1 MKKIIILIIVFLPSL
16 SFGVT
21 YIDTLP
27 YTCATP
33 GETYIV
39 TKDLST
45 PETAIF
51 IKAGNIKINLNGK
64 TVTFGTGNG
73 PSDGIQLKNL
83 WGIKN
88 IEIFGGKI
96 IHGGQGNPPNCSGI
110 AFYNSVTGIVI
121 HNVEINIKSRSEY
134 GQSCGILLKYAVNV
148 DIYECKVNNQASS
161 VLNRHSLS
169 AVGIAAYLDDVST
182 HCRIYKNIVEST
194 HQGISLAITNVWKSS
209 GNRVYDNSVSI
220 NQCGSTN
227 GYALFFY
234 RINDLQ
240 AYSNTINNI
249 TGRGGRGIV
258 LNTVSNFDVF
268 NNDITSREGHT
279 NESFQTNG
287 IRIRWGCKYGKVHN
301 NTVNVY
307 AGQTPN
313 FGDAYGI
320 YVSEAPIEGGIIG
333 KDVDIYNNIVN
344 ALTYDSINRKAYG
357 IYVEHMYPAVGYIF
371 RDNIINTN
379 SRPFRFDSDWD
390 GNYPCE
396 DIKFYRTK
404 INKIYP
410 NSSNFHSY
418 ELLGKRGQIKNIY
431 LIDTV
436 YNGASED
443 DVIFNEYLSY
453 GELLHVSTCKFIVK
467 DMAGNNIQKA
477 TVKVNNNK
485 AVQVLYGTTNINGES
500 VCEIP
505 YKKHSK
511 PGGKVD
517 FNPFT
522 LAASYD
528 CRVGS
533 KQINVSNID
542 KEFSVNLPS
551 KKTFP
556 CP

>member
-1 MKKIIILIIVFLPSL
+1 MKKIIILIIVFFPSL
-16 SFGVT
+16 SYGVK

-27 YTCATP
+27 YTCAIP

-64 TVTFGTGNG
+64 TVTFGTGNM
-73 PSDGIQLKNL
+73 PSDGIQLKKV
-83 WGIKN
+83 WGVNN

-96 IHGGQGNPPNCSGI
+96 IHKGTGNPPNCSGI
-110 AFYNSVTGIVI
+110 AI
-121 HNVEINIKSRSEY
+121 HNFVSGIKIHDLVVVARSRSDAN
-134 GQSCGILLKYAVNV
+134 GQSCGILLIYAHNV
-148 DIYECKVNNQASS
+148 EIYNCNIDNQASG
-161 VLNRHSLS
+161 VVNRHSLMAS
-169 AVGIAAYLDDVST
+169 GIHIHLDDSSPSCKVYGNT
-182 HCRIYKNIVEST
+182 VKST
-194 HQGISLAITNVWKSS
+194 HQGIGLLTTNSWKSS
-209 GNRVYDNSVSI
+209 GNRVYNNSVSI

-268 NNDITSREGHT
+268 DNNISSREGRT
-279 NESFQTNG
+279 NESSQTNG

-301 NTVNVY
+301 NSVNVY
-307 AGQTPN
+307 AGQTID

-320 YVSEAPIEGGIIG
+320 YVTEGEGSPLGVDVQIYENIINAVTYDTKKKAYAIYIEFMEPNLNYMF
-333 KDVDIYNNIVN
+333 KDNIV
-344 ALTYDSINRKAYG
+344 
-357 IYVEHMYPAVGYIF
+357 
-371 RDNIINTN
+371 NTN
-379 SRPFRFDSDWD
+379 SRAIRFDAGWD
-390 GNYPCE
+390 NTYPCQGLR
-396 DIKFYRTK
+396 FYRTK
-404 INKIYP
+404 ITKVLE
-410 NSSNFHSY
+410 NSSNFHTY
-418 ELLGKRGQIKNIY
+418 ELFGKKGVIKNISM
-431 LIDTV
+431 IDTL
-436 YNGASED
+436 YFNGASED
-443 DVIFNEYLSY
+443 DVIFNEHLSD
-453 GELLHVSTCKFIVK
+453 GELLHVLTCKFMVK
-467 DMAGNNIQKA
+467 DIAGNNIQGA
-477 TVKVNNNK
+477 TVKVNNNQ
-485 AVQVLYGTTNINGES
+485 AVQVFYGTTNINGES

-517 FNPFT
+517 LNPFRLT
-522 LAASYD
+522 ASYD
-528 CRVGS
+528 CRLGLG
-533 KQINVSNID
+533 QINVSNIN

>member
-16 SFGVT
+16 AFGVK

-27 YTCATP
+27 YTCAIP
-33 GETYIV
+33 GETYVV
-39 TKDLST
+39 TKDVST

-64 TVTFGTGNG
+64 TVTFGTGNM
-73 PSDGIQLKNL
+73 PSDGIQLKNV
-83 WGIKN
+83 WRVN
-88 IEIFGGKI
+88 NVEIFGGKI
-96 IHGGQGNPPNCSGI
+96 IHKGTGNPPNCSGI
-110 AFYNSVTGIVI
+110 AI
-121 HNVEINIKSRSEY
+121 HNFVSGIKIHDLEIVTKSRSDAN
-134 GQSCGILLKYAVNV
+134 GQSCGILLRYAHNV
-148 DIYECKVNNQASS
+148 EIFNCNIDNQASG
-161 VLNRHSLS
+161 VVNRHSLMAS
-169 AVGIAAYLDDVST
+169 GIYIHLDDSSPSCKVYGNT
-182 HCRIYKNIVEST
+182 VKST
-194 HQGISLAITNVWKSS
+194 HQGIGFSTTNSWKSS
-209 GNRVYDNSVSI
+209 GNSVYNNSVSI

-240 AYSNTINNI
+240 AYSNIINNI
-249 TGRGGRGIV
+249 TARGGRGIV

-268 NNDITSREGHT
+268 NNIITAREGHT

-301 NTVNVY
+301 NIVNVY
-307 AGQTPN
+307 AGQTTD

-320 YVSEAPIEGGIIG
+320 YVTEGEGSSLGVDVQIYENTINAVTYDAKKKAYAIYIEFMEPNLNYNF
-333 KDVDIYNNIVN
+333 KDNIV
-344 ALTYDSINRKAYG
+344 
-357 IYVEHMYPAVGYIF
+357 
-371 RDNIINTN
+371 NTN
-379 SRPFRFDSDWD
+379 SRAIRFDGGWD
-390 GNYPCE
+390 NPYPCQGL
-396 DIKFYRTK
+396 KFYKTK
-404 INKIYP
+404 IAKMLE
-410 NSSNFHSY
+410 NSSNFHTY
-418 ELLGKRGQIKNIY
+418 ELFGKRGVIKDMSM
-431 LIDTV
+431 IDTL
-436 YNGASED
+436 YLNGASED
-443 DVIFNEYLSY
+443 DVISNEYLSY
-453 GELLHVSTCKFIVK
+453 GELLYISTCKFIVK
-467 DMAGNNIQKA
+467 DIAGNNIQEAK
-477 TVKVNNNK
+477 VKVNNNK
-485 AVQVLYGTTNINGES
+485 AVQVLYGTTSINGES